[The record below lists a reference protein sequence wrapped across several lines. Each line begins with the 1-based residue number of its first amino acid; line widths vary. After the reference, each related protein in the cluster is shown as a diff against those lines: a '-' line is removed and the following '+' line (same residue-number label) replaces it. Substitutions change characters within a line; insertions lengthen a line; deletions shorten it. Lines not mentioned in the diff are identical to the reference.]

1 MSDLLF
7 ENKNI
12 LNVIPNGVRTPLF
25 EAYNE
30 IQKNYRETRWEP
42 SELNGGK
49 LCEIIYTI
57 IKGYADNSYPANPS
71 KPRNM
76 VLACQNMEN
85 EDPLLPRAIRI
96 QIPRMIIALYEIR
109 NNRGVGHSGGDV
121 NPNHMDANAVLYMSK
136 WLMSELVR
144 IFHNIDTVT
153 ATKIIDSIVERKF
166 SIVWEVNG
174 IKRILNQ
181 SMTMKDKTLLL
192 LYQSKDSV
200 QESTLIKWLEH
211 SNPSVLRRDVFRV
224 LHKNKFIEF
233 DEITHTLHLSPKG
246 IKYVEES
253 IELEI

>member
-1 MSDLLF
+1 MSDFLF
-7 ENKNI
+7 ENDTL
-12 LNVIPNGVRTPLF
+12 LNSLPDGLRVPLLDS
-25 EAYNE
+25 YNE

-57 IKGYADNSYPANPS
+57 IKGYADGNYPTKPS

-85 EDPLLPRAIRI
+85 ENPLLPRSIRI
-96 QIPRMIIALYEIR
+96 QIPRMIIFLYEIR

-144 IFHNIDTVT
+144 IFHKVDTT
-153 ATKIIDSIVERKF
+153 RATEIIDSIVERKF
-166 SIVWEVNG
+166 SLVWEING
-174 IKRILNQ
+174 VKRILNQ
-181 SMTMKDKTLLL
+181 SLTMKDKTLIL
-192 LYQSKDSV
+192 LYHSKNYVD
-200 QESTLIKWLEH
+200 EADLIKWLEH
-211 SNPSVLRRDVFRV
+211 SNPSVLRRDVLRK

-233 DEITHTLHLSPKG
+233 DEGKRTLHLSPKG
-246 IKYVEES
+246 TKYVEES
-253 IELEI
+253 IELDI

>member
-1 MSDLLF
+1 MSDLLI
-7 ENKNI
+7 ENKDI
-12 LNVIPNGVRTPLF
+12 LNAIPVGLRTPLF

-57 IKGYADNSYPANPS
+57 LKGYADGSYPTTPA

-76 VLACQNMEN
+76 MLACQNMEN
-85 EDPLLPRAIRI
+85 ENQSLPRSIRI
-96 QIPRMIIALYEIR
+96 QIPRIIIALYEIR

-121 NPNHMDANAVLYMSK
+121 NPNHMDANAVLYLSK

-144 IFHNIDTVT
+144 IFHNVDTIM

-174 IKRILNQ
+174 VKRILNQ
-181 SMTMKDKTLLL
+181 SLSMKDKTLLL
-192 LYQSKDSV
+192 LYHSKDSV
-200 QESTLIKWLEH
+200 QESELINWLEH
-211 SNPSVLRRDVFRV
+211 SNPSVLRRDIFRV

-233 DEITHTLHLSPKG
+233 DETNHTLHLSPKG